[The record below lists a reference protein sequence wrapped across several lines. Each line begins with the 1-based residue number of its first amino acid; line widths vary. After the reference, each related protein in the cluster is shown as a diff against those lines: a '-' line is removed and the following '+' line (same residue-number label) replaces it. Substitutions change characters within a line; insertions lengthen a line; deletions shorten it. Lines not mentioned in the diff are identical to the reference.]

1 MPAYQSFTLNEA
13 IKRMERYCAYQ
24 ERCHKE
30 VRDKLQQM
38 RMIPEAVDHVLA
50 HLIQNDFLNEQRF
63 ANSFVNGKFSIKKW
77 GRNRILNE
85 LKRRDISPYTITNA
99 LKAIEQDEYL
109 IVFNTLAQ
117 KKWQQ
122 LTDSDL
128 QKKKRKLANYLSY
141 RGWENGLVFP
151 KIEELAKRS

>member
-1 MPAYQSFTLNEA
+1 
-13 IKRMERYCAYQ
+13 MERYCAYQ

>member
-38 RMIPEAVDHVLA
+38 RMIPEAVDHILA

-77 GRNRILNE
+77 GLNRLLN
-85 LKRRDISPYTITNA
+85 
-99 LKAIEQDEYL
+99 
-109 IVFNTLAQ
+109 
-117 KKWQQ
+117 
-122 LTDSDL
+122 
-128 QKKKRKLANYLSY
+128 
-141 RGWENGLVFP
+141 
-151 KIEELAKRS
+151 

>member
-38 RMIPEAVDHVLA
+38 RMIPEAVDHILA

-85 LKRRDISPYTITNA
+85 LKRRDISPYIITNA

>member
-1 MPAYQSFTLNEA
+1 
-13 IKRMERYCAYQ
+13 MERYCAYQ

-38 RMIPEAVDHVLA
+38 RMIPEAVDHILA

-85 LKRRDISPYTITNA
+85 LKRRDISPYIITNA